1 MRAKRYLYKGKL
13 YSDHEADKKLD
24 NYEGYVY
31 ELLCELEQAGEVTT
45 NTVTI
50 YGVDGEII
58 GTDDEIGEEDV
69 IDYLIDCGVEDLEEC

>member
-13 YSDHEADKKLD
+13 YSDNKADKKLD

-45 NTVTI
+45 NTVTA
-50 YGVDGEII
+50 YYVDGEII